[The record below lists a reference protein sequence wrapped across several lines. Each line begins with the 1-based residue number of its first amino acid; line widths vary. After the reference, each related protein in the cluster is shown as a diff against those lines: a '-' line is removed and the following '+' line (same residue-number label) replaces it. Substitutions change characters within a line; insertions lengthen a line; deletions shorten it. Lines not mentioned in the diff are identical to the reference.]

1 MITEDMV
8 RAALAKFNETI
19 NDPIMEP
26 CGRCEGKGYHHG
38 FGPGGVSPDWCEEC
52 GGNQYNVRPG
62 EEDRAMAAALS
73 AALAAM
79 WQDHVIVPREATEE
93 MIDAACVAQI
103 ALYPAWEGQK
113 PSPTAG
119 EVIATV
125 YRAMVSAAP
134 TLLSTRMGSEKM
146 AEG

>member
-1 MITEDMV
+1 MITEEMGRV
-8 RAALAKFNETI
+8 ALRAYNEDCNGCTAQAPAL
-19 NDPIMEP
+19 
-26 CGRCEGKGYHHG
+26 R
-38 FGPGGVSPDWCEEC
+38 
-52 GGNQYNVRPG
+52 
-62 EEDRAMAAALS
+62 RAIT

>member
-8 RAALAKFNETI
+8 RAAAEAIYNVWAKNREVEAT
-19 NDPIMEP
+19 
-26 CGRCEGKGYHHG
+26 
-38 FGPGGVSPDWCEEC
+38 WEEC
-52 GGNQYNVRPG
+52 VRLKHSIAREA
-62 EEDRAMAAALS
+62 EEEGRAAIT

-134 TLLSTRMGSEKM
+134 TLLSTRMGSEKT
-146 AEG
+146 AESGHSPSTHNSESE